1 MRALVLAGGSG
12 TRLRPWTPTLPKPLA
27 PVANRPVVGWVLDHL
42 DSAEDID
49 EIGVVVTPGQV
60 DLYATILGNY
70 SAAGRPVHWLTE
82 PEPLGTGGALR
93 HQRDF
98 VGDDPVVVVPGDII
112 CPVDLDGAIAHHRA
126 LHPAVTVAVTPR
138 KLTVWD
144 GDIVLVD
151 DTGRAMAYLFKPGR
165 NAPSNL
171 GSTGTWVVEPA
182 LIDSLPEGFLDFS
195 SDVLPS
201 LSGRL
206 AAYDTGEVYL
216 RDVGTPESLL
226 AGNHEAITGMAPLP
240 RLSRD
245 GAASVELGAVIEPGA
260 RVTGTVLLGQGAR
273 VCDGAYVC
281 GPTVIGPD
289 AVIEIGAHVEAAV
302 VLPGA
307 VVRGHVLASVVGDP
321 NRALEVLIASAQE
334 GRYP

>member
-49 EIGVVVTPGQV
+49 EIGVIVRPGQV

-70 SAAGRPVHWLTE
+70 SAAGRPIHWLTE
-82 PEPLGTGGALR
+82 PEPLGTGGALC

-98 VGDDPVVVVPGDII
+98 VGDEPVVVVPGDII
-112 CPVDLDGAIAHHRA
+112 CPVDLDGAIAYHRA

-138 KLTVWD
+138 ELTVWD
-144 GDIVLVD
+144 GDIVLID
-151 DTGRAMAYLFKPGR
+151 DAGRAMAYLFKPGR
-165 NAPSNL
+165 HASSNL

-182 LIDSLPEGFLDFS
+182 LIDSLPEGFVDFS
-195 SDVLPS
+195 SEILPA

-216 RDVGTPESLL
+216 RDVGTPESLVT
-226 AGNHEAITGMAPLP
+226 GNHEAVAGVAPLP
-240 RLSRD
+240 RLSRSV
-245 GAASVELGAVIEPGA
+245 AATVELGAVIEPGA
-260 RVTGTVLLGQGAR
+260 EVTGALVLGQGAR
-273 VCDGAYVC
+273 VCDGARVY
-281 GPTVIGPD
+281 GPTAIGPD
-289 AVIEIGAHVEAAV
+289 AVIETGARVEAAV
-302 VLPGA
+302 VLPGT
-307 VVRGHVLASVVGDP
+307 VVRGHVVASVVGDP
-321 NRALEVLIASAQE
+321 RRALEVLLAYAPA
-334 GRYP
+334 GRCP